1 MAKAPKERE
10 LWVLGLGDKEE
21 RAALVCSYLA
31 EAGYWARTAQVE
43 ELAGEQRPL
52 GIVLDVS
59 PHADDGWGILLNLKA
74 DERTRSIPVLP
85 VFLSAKGKVGGVFPV
100 GGFFTL
106 PLDVEHVAERLAVLG
121 LTRDVDDY
129 HLQALVVTRR
139 GEDALTKTLER
150 IGFEVVNT
158 YSGHEG
164 IALALTGHQF
174 LCFSNLMLPDM
185 GAFELLNHLRHY
197 PQTHNIPMFVLLK
210 EGMKEGERQAMSRE
224 VEHLARKKELSCEEF
239 LSYFRKR

>member
-10 LWVLGLGDKEE
+10 LWVLGLGDQKE

-31 EAGYWARTAQVE
+31 EAGYWARTAQVA
-43 ELAGEQRPL
+43 ELETQRPL

-59 PHADDGWGILLNLKA
+59 PHAKDGWGILLELKA
-74 DERTRSIPVLP
+74 NPETRAIPILP
-85 VFLSAKGKVGGVFPV
+85 VYLSAKGKVGGVFPV

-106 PLDVEHVAERLAVLG
+106 PLDVEHLAERLAVFG

-139 GEDALTKTLER
+139 GEEALTKTLEQ
-150 IGFEVVNT
+150 IGFEPVNA

-164 IALALTGHQF
+164 VALALTGHQF
-174 LCFSNLMLPDM
+174 ICFSALMLPDM
-185 GAFELLNHLRHY
+185 GAFEFLNHFRHY

-210 EGMKEGERQAMSRE
+210 EGMKEGERLAMSRE
-224 VEHLARKKELSCEEF
+224 VEHLVSKKELTCEQF
-239 LSYFRKR
+239 LTYFRKR

>member
-10 LWVLGLGDKEE
+10 LWVLGLGDKKE

-31 EAGYWARTAQVE
+31 EAGYWARTAQLE
-43 ELAGEQRPL
+43 ELAEQRPL

-59 PHADDGWGILLNLKA
+59 PHSEDGWGILLNLKS
-74 DERTRSIPVLP
+74 DERTRSIPILP

-106 PLDVEHVAERLAVLG
+106 PLDVDHVAERLAVLG

-150 IGFEVVNT
+150 VGFEVVNA

-164 IALALTGHQF
+164 VALALTGHQF
-174 LCFSNLMLPDM
+174 LCFSALMLPDM
-185 GAFELLNHLRHY
+185 GAFEFMNHLRHY

-210 EGMKEGERQAMSRE
+210 EGMKEGERLAMSRE
-224 VEHLARKKELSCEEF
+224 VEHLTSKKELSCEEF
-239 LSYFRKR
+239 LTYFRKR